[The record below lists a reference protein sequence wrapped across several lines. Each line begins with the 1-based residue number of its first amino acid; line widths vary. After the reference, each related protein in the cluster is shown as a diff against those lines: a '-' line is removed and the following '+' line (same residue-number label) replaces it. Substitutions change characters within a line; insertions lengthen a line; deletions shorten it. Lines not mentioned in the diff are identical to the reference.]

1 MKAMRIHTPGGIE
14 ALTYEDIPDPTPAPN
29 EVVVRMEAAG
39 VNFIDTYQ
47 RTGSYPL
54 DPPFTLGMEGA
65 YDAIGSGQVDKNWA
79 REHHSVWAA
88 EHDGTAPPDGGD
100 DPGDAPQPAE

>member
-1 MKAMRIHTPGGIE
+1 MLAFSILENLPMKAMRVHTPGGIE

-47 RTGSYPL
+47 RTGSYRS
-54 DPPFTLGMEGA
+54 TRR
-65 YDAIGSGQVDKNWA
+65 SRWA
-79 REHHSVWAA
+79 WK
-88 EHDGTAPPDGGD
+88 APASSRTWGPR
-100 DPGDAPQPAE
+100 